1 MSNFNNSLYLQDMQ
15 EVEEKER
22 IATQQMEALEKENAR
37 LKTKL
42 GDISQKLDYASQEQQ
57 VSNLKKFS

>member
-1 MSNFNNSLYLQDMQ
+1 MQ

-42 GDISQKLDYASQEQQ
+42 GDISQKTRLC
-57 VSNLKKFS
+57 